1 MLTEQC
7 NMQQTIQ
14 IGQVQPSILSMVGR
28 IVKNLK
34 VAFDRKIEESEFCQ
48 VLGITPWH
56 FSLQGLAVT
65 AFVGL
70 VIILICGLAE
80 WLEGG
85 AL

>member
-1 MLTEQC
+1 
-7 NMQQTIQ
+7 MQQTIQ
-14 IGQVQPSILSMVGR
+14 IGQVQPTVLSMVGR

-34 VAFDRKIEESEFCQ
+34 ARFDRKVEESEFCQ

-70 VIILICGLAE
+70 VIIMVCGLAG

-85 AL
+85 AA

>member
-1 MLTEQC
+1 
-7 NMQQTIQ
+7 MQQTVSV
-14 IGQVQPSILSMVGR
+14 GQVQPSVLSIVGR

-34 VAFDRKIEESEFCQ
+34 AKFDQKIFDSELCQ

-56 FSLQGLAVT
+56 FSLQGLAYT
-65 AFVGL
+65 AALFL
-70 VIILICGLAE
+70 IILVVCGVAE